1 MATMQIRID
10 ETLRNEAARVA
21 QGMGIDLSSA
31 IRLFLSQMVKE
42 NGLPFRPTND
52 PFYSAGN
59 QAALRRSVEQLEA
72 GQTVMKS
79 LDELERMAD

>member
-10 ETLRNEAARVA
+10 ETLRNEAAKVA

-42 NGLPFRPTND
+42 NGLPFRPTNE

-59 QAALRRSVEQLEA
+59 QAALRRSIEQMES
-72 GQTVMKS
+72 GQAVTRS
-79 LDELERMAD
+79 LDELERMAN